1 MDEVEK
7 RQMSERTKKAPKL
20 SPGGRTT
27 FPCLS
32 TPADE
37 VEEEAKRKRQ
47 TANRAALGRARKVS
61 GNAAPGRRSAAA
73 FEERLTPTNG
83 ANRYMHELS
92 RVCPKSG
99 LKFCV
104 K

>member
-1 MDEVEK
+1 
-7 RQMSERTKKAPKL
+7 MSERTKKAPKL

-37 VEEEAKRKRQ
+37 EEEAKRKRQ
-47 TANRAALGRARKVS
+47 TANRAALGLTRKAA
-61 GNAAPGRRSAAA
+61 GNAAPGRRSAAT
-73 FEERLTPTNG
+73 FEERPTLTNG

-92 RVCPKSG
+92 PSG
-99 LKFCV
+99 DSESSPTSRRQR
-104 K
+104 